1 MTFGMHTSVALIAY
15 MALAACLG
23 ATNLTLISQSG
34 GQYNY
39 AIQLDPNQGLV
50 FVGGDQIILSG
61 LSGATGATLLSGL
74 VPFFGNPVIT
84 PTSVSITDNNA
95 IVFDPVAGGVTIPA
109 FSVTSWVL
117 TNGPVHYQIE
127 TANEG
132 TFSGAV
138 QGPVG
143 VPEPVTIFLV
153 GAGLVALGLRRFLLT

>member
-1 MTFGMHTSVALIAY
+1 MTFGMHTSVALIACIG
-15 MALAACLG
+15 LAACLG

-61 LSGATGATLLSGL
+61 LSGVIGATLLSGL
-74 VPFFGNPVIT
+74 VPFFGNPVTT

-95 IVFDPVAGGVTIPA
+95 IVFDPVARGVTIPA
-109 FSVTSWVL
+109 FSVTSSVL
-117 TNGPVHYQIE
+117 TTSPVHYQIE
-127 TANEG
+127 TANG

-138 QGPVG
+138 QGPVAI
-143 VPEPVTIFLV
+143 PEPTMIFLV
-153 GAGLVALGLRRFLLT
+153 GAGLFALGLRRFLLA